1 MQSDEMAVQFDDS
14 TKETTAENR
23 SDMPAS
29 HRNFGNLLEEGIK
42 RVHITR
48 KKPIGYILD
57 EFGYELRPDD
67 SSKGR
72 YALGHWYYK
81 KRIPASIED
90 VTRLATLIVTNSDVD
105 RDWLKAF
112 LDSAGYPESD
122 KFCDQFFLSAPSE
135 TAIPGDL
142 PVENTPPTQ
151 INVEAQPEITNPVKP
166 KQLWLVYALGT
177 LVLLVILT
185 LGWNQWVAM
194 KTSVTASPVP
204 SFTVQPALPDPP
216 TKQATREP
224 AVTQI
229 AILPSISPTL
239 HLVTLDG
246 NCPGVKPVPAF
257 KYDSSSSFRDF
268 LNSGGSF
275 NALKEGVNTLIEK
288 KSDLVDGQIASPD
301 LNKDG
306 VPEVI
311 VSVNLENGSIWQILG
326 CDGGQYQAIV
336 ALQQPE
342 RRYLR
347 FAVDLNGNQFPEIIS
362 YRQTQMDSVPMIEFL
377 VQEWGNGQ
385 VLDLMDFT
393 RFDEVGRRLPSDIA
407 NWQLTL
413 PNATGTTT
421 DTNGDGLYE
430 LVITGGLTASAP
442 NCETRFER
450 KFTETWAWN
459 GKSLQLADR
468 VYNPAVYRFQR
479 AADGDLAF
487 ALNQMDRALDAYQ
500 DVLFEANLFERDQY
514 IPQLAYC
521 SELGSLV
528 DPALTENEWDQ
539 LAAYAR
545 WRILL
550 INALKGAPDAMQVV
564 YQTLQEKFPEGKPG
578 HAYAVIASAFWENYQ
593 TTRNLQVA
601 CLAANSA
608 AQSQTLHL
616 SHKAENICYIP

>member
-1 MQSDEMAVQFDDS
+1 MEVQFDDS

-81 KRIPASIED
+81 KRIPASMED

-122 KFCDQFFLSAPSE
+122 KFCDQFFLSGQSGMPIPREIPAESE
-135 TAIPGDL
+135 PL
-142 PVENTPPTQ
+142 PQ
-151 INVEAQPEITNPVKP
+151 INIEPQPENIKPAKP
-166 KQLWLVYALGT
+166 KQPWLLYALGT
-177 LVLLVILT
+177 LGLATILA
-185 LGWNQWVAM
+185 LGWNQWSTL
-194 KTSVTASPVP
+194 KTAVTASPIP
-204 SFTVQPALPDPP
+204 SFTLQPALPDPP
-216 TKQATREP
+216 TKQASREL
-224 AVTQI
+224 AVTQT
-229 AILPSISPTL
+229 AILPGISPTAN
-239 HLVTLDG
+239 LVTLDG
-246 NCPGVKPVPAF
+246 NCPSVKTVPAF
-257 KYDSSSSFRDF
+257 TYDSSSSFRDF

-275 NALKEGVNTLIEK
+275 NALKEGVNKLIEK
-288 KSDLVDGQIASPD
+288 KSGLLDGQIASSD
-301 LNKDG
+301 LNNDG

-326 CDGGQYQAIV
+326 CDAGQYQAIV
-336 ALQQPE
+336 AFQEPE

-347 FAVDLNGNQFPEIIS
+347 YAVDLNGNQFPEIIS
-362 YRQTQMDSVPMIEFL
+362 YRQTDRDSVPMFEFII
-377 VQEWGNGQ
+377 QEWQGGKI
-385 VLDLMDFT
+385 VDLMDYS
-393 RFDEVGRRLPSDIA
+393 RFDEVGKQLSSDLT
-407 NWQLTL
+407 NWQRAIA
-413 PNATGTTT
+413 NATGTTS
-421 DTNGDGLYE
+421 DTNGDSTYE

-450 KFTETWAWN
+450 KFTETWVWN

-468 VYNPAVYRFQR
+468 VYDPAVYRFQR

-487 ALNQMDRALDAYQ
+487 ALNQLDRALDAYQ
-500 DVLFEANLFERDQY
+500 DVLFEANLLESDQY
-514 IPQLAYC
+514 SPQLAYC

-528 DPALTENEWDQ
+528 DPALTENEWDR

-550 INALKGAPDAMQVV
+550 INALQGAPDAMQVV
-564 YQTLQEKFPEGKPG
+564 YETLQEKFPEGNPG
-578 HAYAVIASAFWENYQ
+578 HAYTVIASAFWETYQ
-593 TTRNLQVA
+593 TAQDIQTA
-601 CLAANSA
+601 CEAANTE
-608 AQSQTLHL
+608 AQSQALYP
-616 SHKAENICYIP
+616 SHEAENICFIP